1 MHQVLEEPVVS
12 VERKPLASTRARR
25 FTKSSLLWMILTALA
40 LRLAVMAFLLPE
52 QLDPFRDH
60 WRFGYEAGRV
70 ARSIAQGHGFGS
82 PLYEVTGPTAWFT
95 PLFPYLL
102 AGVFKVF
109 GVYSRAS
116 ALVMLGLNC
125 LLSALTCIPVFF
137 IARRSFGDRPARWAG
152 WLWAFFPYGIY
163 FPAERIWETW
173 LATLLLCLIFLLALK
188 LAESPSLSSW
198 AGYGLLWA
206 IAALNSPVALSVLP
220 FLTAWICYRLQWRRK
235 TWFVPSVV
243 SAVVFV
249 AVVSPW
255 FVRNYETFHQ
265 FVPFRDT
272 FGLELHV
279 GNNADTSHWH
289 PNAAGPWHN
298 DDEYAE
304 YKQMGELG
312 YMARK
317 KQQALEFISLHPG
330 EFAWMTLRR
339 AGYLWTGF
347 WSFDR
352 NYLQQEPL
360 DLANIP
366 FTTAFTVLALLGLR
380 RAFQKD
386 ASSAMPYAIVLV
398 FFPVVYFVTHPEV
411 YYLRPLDPIVAI
423 LAASLMQPRGK
434 NSEKLETV
442 GLEELETVDFEQ
454 VQA

>member
-1 MHQVLEEPVVS
+1 MHQVLEESYVAVS
-12 VERKPLASTRARR
+12 STPLASTRGTR
-25 FTKSSLLWMILTALA
+25 FAKSSLLWIVVTALA
-40 LRLAVMAFLLPE
+40 LRLAVMAFLVPE

-70 ARSIAQGHGFGS
+70 ARSIAQGQGFSS

-102 AGVFKVF
+102 AGVFKIF
-109 GVYSRAS
+109 GIYSRAS

-137 IARRSFGDRPARWAG
+137 IARRSFGDRAARWAG

-206 IAALNSPVALSVLP
+206 IAALNSPVALTVLP
-220 FLTAWICYRLQWRRK
+220 FLTGWICYRLAQQRRA
-235 TWFVPSVV
+235 WFVPGVV
-243 SAVVFV
+243 SAAVFV
-249 AVVSPW
+249 AVVTPW

-272 FGLELHV
+272 LGLELHV
-279 GNNADTSHWH
+279 GNNGDTSHWH
-289 PNAAGPWHN
+289 PNAAGPWH
-298 DDEYAE
+298 DDAEYAE

-317 KQQALEFISLHPG
+317 KHEAVQFISGHPG

-339 AGYLWTGF
+339 VGYLWTGF
-347 WSFDR
+347 WSFSR

-366 FTTAFTVLALLGLR
+366 FLTGFTVLALLGLR
-380 RAFQKD
+380 RAFQND
-386 ASSAMPYAIVLV
+386 ASSAMPYALVLF
-398 FFPVVYFVTHPEV
+398 FFPVVYYVTHPEV
-411 YYLRPLDPIVAI
+411 YYLRPLDPIIAI
-423 LAASLMQPRGK
+423 LAASWMQSRRRNPAE
-434 NSEKLETV
+434 SETAGVEP
-442 GLEELETVDFEQ
+442 LETVDFER
-454 VQA
+454 VRA